1 MKFQLQKGCS
11 TIPTGCKGARTSEP
25 FYDQHHFTHET
36 GKKHHGIS
44 WLSVCQSLVFAFLQN
59 YGMMLRYAAA
69 IILGSGKAFFN
80 NSIEI
85 KAAGLYFSADVVIF
99 SACWQGLN
107 FSVHCKTWWP

>member
-25 FYDQHHFTHET
+25 FYDQHHITHET
-36 GKKHHGIS
+36 EKKHHGIS
-44 WLSVCQSLVFAFLQN
+44 WLFVCQSLVFAFLQN

-69 IILGSGKAFFN
+69 IILESGKAFFN

-85 KAAGLYFSADVVIF
+85 KAAGLYFSADVVFFF
-99 SACWQGLN
+99 SGCWQGL
-107 FSVHCKTWWP
+107 SVHCNTWWP